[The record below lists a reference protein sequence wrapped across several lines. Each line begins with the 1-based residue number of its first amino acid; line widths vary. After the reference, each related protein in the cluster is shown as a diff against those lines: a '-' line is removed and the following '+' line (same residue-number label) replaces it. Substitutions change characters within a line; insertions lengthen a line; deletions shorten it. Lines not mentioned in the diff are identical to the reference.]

1 MMSNSIRVRF
11 PPSPTGDLHVGNVR
25 SALFNWAYARHT
37 GGSFVFRIE
46 DTDQVRSTE
55 ESYLGLLDDM
65 RWLGLDWD
73 EGPEI
78 GGPYAPYRQ
87 SERADIYADV
97 LRKLVEG
104 GYAYEAF
111 STPDEVEARH
121 KAAGRNPKLGYDN
134 FDRDLTDE
142 QKAAYRAE
150 GRSPVLRFRMP
161 DEPIVFDDL
170 VRGKTTFDTQHVP
183 DFALTRA
190 DGSPLYTLTNPVD
203 DATQHITHIVR
214 GEDLM
219 PSTPRQIPLHQA
231 LRDLGIVD
239 APMPLF
245 GHLPMV
251 MGEGNQRL
259 SKRKTPEASLK
270 FCRERGYLP
279 EGLKNYLALLGWAI
293 AEDRDIFSI
302 EEMIEAFD
310 ITDVNANPARFD
322 VKKSEAI
329 NGTWIRRLSTE
340 DFTQRLADFLPDN
353 WDRATLVAAAPLVQE
368 RISVL
373 ADARDMLGFLFVDDA
388 QFAIDEAARPRLD
401 ADIVAAALG
410 ALEPVTEW
418 TAQRIEAALRNELVE
433 KREIKPRKA
442 FVPLYVAVTGKT
454 AAPPLFESMELLG
467 RERSLARLRAAVG

>member
-1 MMSNSIRVRF
+1 MSNSIRVRF

-73 EGPEI
+73 EGPEV

-97 LRKLVEG
+97 LRKLLEG
-104 GYAYEAF
+104 GYVYEAF
-111 STPDEVEARH
+111 STPEEVEARH
-121 KAAGRNPKLGYDN
+121 VAAGRNPKLGYDN
-134 FDRDLTDE
+134 FDRQLTDA

-203 DATQHITHIVR
+203 DATQHISHIVR

-293 AEDRDIFSI
+293 AEDRDLFSI
-302 EEMIEAFD
+302 PEMIEAFD

-329 NGTWIRRLSTE
+329 NAAWIRRLSTE
-340 DFTQRLADFLPDN
+340 DFSRRLADFLPE

-368 RISVL
+368 RINLLS
-373 ADARDMLGFLFVDDA
+373 DARDMLAFLFVDGPD
-388 QFAIDEAARPRLD
+388 FGIDESARKRFD
-401 ADIVAAALG
+401 ADIVRAALG
-410 ALEPVTEW
+410 ALEPVTDW
-418 TAQRIEAALRNELVE
+418 TTERIETALRDELVG
-433 KREIKPRKA
+433 KRELKPRKA
-442 FVPLYVAVTGKT
+442 FVPVQVAVTGKT
-454 AAPPLFESMELLG
+454 VAPPLFQSMQLLG
-467 RERSLARLRAAVG
+467 RERSLARLRGALA